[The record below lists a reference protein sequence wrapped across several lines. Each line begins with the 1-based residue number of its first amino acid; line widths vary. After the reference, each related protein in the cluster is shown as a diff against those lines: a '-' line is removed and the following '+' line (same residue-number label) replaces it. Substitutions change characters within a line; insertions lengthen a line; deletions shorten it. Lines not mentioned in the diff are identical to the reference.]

1 MPRFSHL
8 QNGDKTAV
16 FYQIAGK
23 LKFKEECKFIFQMS
37 LTSLLDIGDTLGS
50 KINKNST
57 PREGQRSKIYAV
69 LNSDKY

>member
-16 FYQIAGK
+16 FYWIVGNLK
-23 LKFKEECKFIFQMS
+23 LKEECEFIFQMS
-37 LTSLLDIGDTLGS
+37 LTSLLGTGDTLGS

-57 PREGQRSKIYAV
+57 LREGQRSKIFDA

>member
-1 MPRFSHL
+1 
-8 QNGDKTAV
+8 
-16 FYQIAGK
+16 
-23 LKFKEECKFIFQMS
+23 MS

-57 PREGQRSKIYAV
+57 LREGQRSKIYAV